1 MSQRNPQNERY
12 TVERDGRAPGSTRPH
27 AGSAKPASKAGASVR
42 VEKPKMSSRQRAMSQ
57 ATMSKE
63 EKKAQRAKE
72 REAENLSYSA
82 ITTLTNKDERYKKLR
97 RIWWGLLIAAV
108 VFTALSWATLA
119 VNMGTVLSA
128 IVLVLAY
135 AAIIGA
141 LVMDFTVIRKR
152 RNFFRDKVAAMSRKQ
167 VERIVEDSYVER
179 KAIEEAKK
187 AKKEAKKGGA
197 SAQDQ
202 QAAYNAA
209 YKRVM
214 GRTTFTMLSDEEAAK
229 AYAKQQE
236 ADAKAD
242 EAAAASSAE
251 AGAAASSQPTGQE
264 AAKKGLFGRR
274 RKAAEAPAAA
284 EGSVAEGAGAAQD
297 PQAAAAAVAD
307 AEAEAARKA
316 AAAKAA
322 REFALSK
329 GRGA

>member
-1 MSQRNPQNERY
+1 MSLRNPQNERY
-12 TVERDGRAPGSTRPH
+12 TVERDGRAPGATRPH
-27 AGSAKPASKAGASVR
+27 AGSAKPASKAAASVR
-42 VEKPKMSSRQRAMSQ
+42 VQTPKSKMSGRQRAMAQ

-72 REAENLSYSA
+72 REAENLSYTA
-82 ITTLTNKDERYKKLR
+82 VTTLTNKDERYKKLR

-128 IVLVLAY
+128 VVLVLAY

-141 LVMDFTVIRKR
+141 LVMDFTVIRRR
-152 RNFFRDKVAAMSRKQ
+152 RNYFRDRVAAMSRKQ

-179 KAIEEAKK
+179 KAVEEAKK

-197 SAQDQ
+197 AAQEQ
-202 QAAYNAA
+202 QAAYDAA

-214 GRTTFTMLSDEEAAK
+214 ARTSFTMLSDEEAAK
-229 AYAKQQE
+229 AYAKQQ
-236 ADAKAD
+236 AAD
-242 EAAAASSAE
+242 EAASKAAAE
-251 AGAAASSQPTGQE
+251 AAQAEPAQPAPE
-264 AAKKGLFGRR
+264 KKGLFGRK
-274 RKAAEAPAAA
+274 RKAASDAAEPGEAAGGASQAAQDAPAAA
-284 EGSVAEGAGAAQD
+284 A
-297 PQAAAAAVAD
+297 AD

-322 REFALSK
+322 RDFALSK
-329 GRGA
+329 GRG